1 MLKTTERILRH
12 LETRGILLEQDKV
25 LPNVV
30 SLITGE
36 TLKSS
41 WWSHPRSHE
50 IFACLTDLA
59 DHPDVLF
66 TKLVAGKVTLVHRRL
81 WPALLAVGTSR
92 EAWQSRRLSSEATSL
107 LKKVE
112 KSGVVLVSGPP
123 VKELERR
130 LLTVARQ
137 EHTDSGEHK
146 MVVESW
152 SHWAKEARCQLN
164 LAPSEGRRQLEQAV
178 LALGGITPKL
188 PWQTS

>member
-1 MLKTTERILRH
+1 MKTTERILRH
-12 LETRGILLEQDKV
+12 LGERGILLEQDKV

-36 TLKSS
+36 TLKTS
-41 WWSHPRSHE
+41 WWSHPGARE

-81 WPALLAVGTSR
+81 WPAVLAVGTSR
-92 EAWQSRRLSSEATSL
+92 EPWQLRKLSSEATSL

-112 KSGVVLVSGPP
+112 KSGFVLASGPP

-130 LLTVARQ
+130 LLVLGRQ
-137 EHTDSGEHK
+137 EHTESGEHK
-146 MVVESW
+146 MHLESW
-152 SHWAKEARCQLN
+152 SRWAKEVRCQTSLT
-164 LAPSEGRRQLEQAV
+164 PSEARLELEKAV
-178 LALGGITPKL
+178 SALGTTASKL

>member
-1 MLKTTERILRH
+1 MLKTTERILRC
-12 LETRGILLEQDKV
+12 LKERGILLEQDKV

-41 WWSHPRSHE
+41 WWSHRRSHE

-81 WPALLAVGTSR
+81 WSALLAVGTSR

-112 KSGVVLVSGPP
+112 KSGVVLASGPP
-123 VKELERR
+123 AKELERR
-130 LLTVARQ
+130 LLAVARE
-137 EHTDSGEHK
+137 EHTASGEHK

-152 SHWAKEARCQLN
+152 SHWAKRERCQSR
-164 LAPSEGRRQLEQAV
+164 LAASEGRRRLEAAL
-178 LALGGITPKL
+178 LALGSTASKL
-188 PWQTS
+188 PWHTS